1 MNNYAGKTI
10 LLVEDEPVILLIQS
24 SILKKNGFNVIS
36 AISGKKA
43 IELVRGEENID
54 LVLMDIDLGKGMDG
68 TETAGVILKE
78 RDIPVLFLSSHTEP
92 EIVEKTE
99 GITSYGYVVKNSGD
113 TVLLASIKMA
123 FRLHDERMIV
133 KRQSEKLQSLN
144 EELEATNE
152 ELNAAFEELEAANEE
167 LIESQNEI
175 LISEE
180 KFRNI
185 FTNAPVGLL
194 HYNSN
199 GIITECNEVFVGI
212 VGSSAGRLIGLD
224 MRTLED
230 QNLVEALAAA
240 LSGETGFYEGNYH
253 SVTGDK
259 VTPVKVWFTPLFS
272 SDGKV
277 SGGICITEDISVQK
291 KALEDVSAREV
302 KFRTLFENL
311 SQGVIYY
318 DSNGEIIAANPAAEK
333 ILGST
338 HEELLGRTSQYPGWQ
353 TIKEDG
359 SIFPQEEYP
368 VNISLNY
375 GKPVK
380 DVVIGL
386 FNPPEGSYRWIVV
399 DTFPE
404 YREGEEK
411 PFRVSVVFTDITERR
426 IFESAIQEQRQILD
440 TVINAIPSPVFFKDK
455 EGRYSGCNR
464 AFLDY
469 IGYRKEDVIGRTV
482 YDVAP
487 ADLSEKYHAADLQI
501 MDAGGDQVYEGG
513 VRYADGT
520 IRDVIFHKAVLY
532 APDNT
537 INGIVGVMIDITERK
552 KIENRLIES
561 ESRYRSLFENNQS
574 VMLIIDPSD
583 GRIVDANEAA
593 VKYYGWSRDELKS
606 MNIN

>member
-152 ELNAAFEELEAANEE
+152 ELNAASEELEAANEE

-359 SIFPQEEYP
+359 SIFPEEEYP

-386 FNPPEGSYRWIVV
+386 FNSSEGKYRWIVV
-399 DTFPE
+399 DSFPE
-404 YREGEEK
+404 YRTGEEK
-411 PFRVSVVFTDITERR
+411 PFRVSVVFTDVTERR

-440 TVINAIPSPVFFKDK
+440 TVINAIPSPVFFKDRD
-455 EGRYSGCNR
+455 GRYSGCNR
-464 AFLDY
+464 AFLEY
-469 IGYRKEDVIGRTV
+469 IGYAKEDVIGRTV

-487 ADLSEKYHAADLQI
+487 AELSEKYHAADLQI
-501 MDAGGDQVYEGG
+501 MDAGGDQVYESG

-532 APDNT
+532 TPDNT
-537 INGIVGVMIDITERK
+537 VNGIVGVMIDITEIK
-552 KIENRLIES
+552 KN
-561 ESRYRSLFENNQS
+561 
-574 VMLIIDPSD
+574 
-583 GRIVDANEAA
+583 
-593 VKYYGWSRDELKS
+593 
-606 MNIN
+606 